1 MSRLFN
7 SRYQIGEMI
16 GTGGMADV
24 YVAED
29 TRLNRKV
36 AVKILRSDL
45 ARDPA
50 FVARFKKEALAAGGL
65 SHPGIVAVYDSGVD
79 GKDSYIVMELVTG
92 QTLREILQ
100 SNALMP
106 ESKALDIACQI
117 LEALDYSHSKGIVH
131 RDIKPGNIMMTD
143 SGQVKVMDFGIARAM
158 DDYGATMTNTFNVV
172 GTAQYLSPE
181 QATGEPADRRSDIYS
196 VGCLL
201 YELLT
206 GRPPF
211 SGDTPVSI
219 AFQHVSASLIAPSEV
234 NPNIDESLDTVLKV
248 ALSKDPS
255 HRYQDAGVMLDDV
268 RRAIRGEQ
276 VTTKIRRIKP
286 KRNYLV
292 AGISLLIVLALGA
305 AGFSLTGNKKSATF
319 ELPNVVGLTVDQAKA
334 LLPNYTINL
343 QQAPDSRIPQGRIAS
358 QLPLA
363 ATRVLHGSSVT
374 LTLSQGPGD
383 TTVPATII
391 GQTLINAQA
400 IISAAGLFVSQTT
413 PVDSSQ
419 PPGTVLAVTPTP
431 GSVLPAGSPIQLQIS
446 SGSLQVPS
454 LVGLTGIQALATL
467 TEAGFLVRTV
477 NAYDATQPVGNVL
490 AQAPA
495 AGTTQNIGSYVTI
508 TLNTQPNG

>member
-1 MSRLFN
+1 
-7 SRYQIGEMI
+7 MI

-65 SHPGIVAVYDSGVD
+65 SHPGIVAVYDSGID
-79 GKDSYIVMELVTG
+79 GEDSYIVMELVSG
-92 QTLREILQ
+92 HTLRDILQ
-100 SNALMP
+100 SNNSMP

-158 DDYGATMTNTFNVV
+158 DDYGATMTNTLNVV

-181 QATGEPADRRSDIYS
+181 QATGEPADQRSDIYS

-219 AFQHVSASLIAPSEV
+219 AFQHVSAPLIAPSEI
-234 NPNIDESLDTVLKV
+234 NPAIDESLDTVLKV
-248 ALSKDPS
+248 ALSKGPS
-255 HRYQDAGVMLDDV
+255 HRYQDAGAMLDDL

-276 VTTKIRRIKP
+276 VTTKIRRVKP

-292 AGISLLIVLALGA
+292 AGISFFAVIALVA
-305 AGFSLTGNKKSATF
+305 AGLSFSSKKSATF

-343 QQAPDSRIPQGRIAS
+343 QQAPDSRIPEGRIAS

-363 ATRVLHGSSVT
+363 STRVMRGSSVT
-374 LTLSQGPGD
+374 LTLSQGPGN
-383 TTVPATII
+383 TTVPASII

-419 PPGTVLAVTPTP
+419 PPGTVLAITPTP

-467 TEAGFLVRTV
+467 TEAGFLVKTV
-477 NAYDATQPVGNVL
+477 NAYDPTQPIGNVL

-495 AGTTQNIGSYVTI
+495 AGTTQNIGSSVAI
-508 TLNTQPNG
+508 TVNTQPNG

>member
-1 MSRLFN
+1 
-7 SRYQIGEMI
+7 MI

-50 FVARFKKEALAAGGL
+50 FVSRFKKEALAAGGL

-79 GKDSYIVMELVTG
+79 GEDSYIVMELVTG
-92 QTLREILQ
+92 HTLREMLQ

-131 RDIKPGNIMMTD
+131 RDIKPGNIMITG

-219 AFQHVSASLIAPSEV
+219 AFQHVSALLTAPSKV
-234 NPNIDESLDTVLKV
+234 NPNIDESLETVLKV
-248 ALSKDPS
+248 ALSKDPA

-276 VTTKIRRIKP
+276 VTTKIRRIRP

-292 AGISLLIVLALGA
+292 AGISFLVVFVLVAVGI
-305 AGFSLTGNKKSATF
+305 SSTGKKSTTF

-374 LTLSQGPGD
+374 LTLSQGPGN
-383 TTVPATII
+383 TTVPASII
-391 GQTLINAQA
+391 GQSLIDAQA

-413 PVDSSQ
+413 PVNSSQ

-454 LVGLTGIQALATL
+454 LVGLTDTQALATL
-467 TEAGFLVRTV
+467 TEAGFLVKTV
-477 NAYDATQPVGNVL
+477 NAYDSTQPVGNVL

-495 AGTTQNIGSYVTI
+495 AGTAQNIGSSVTI
-508 TLNTQPNG
+508 TVNTEPNG

>member
-7 SRYQIGEMI
+7 SRYKIGEMI

-24 YVAED
+24 YIAED

-65 SHPGIVAVYDSGVD
+65 SHPGIVAVYDSGID
-79 GKDSYIVMELVTG
+79 GEDSYIVMELVSG
-92 QTLREILQ
+92 HTLRDILQ

-131 RDIKPGNIMMTD
+131 RDIKPGNIMMTN

-181 QATGEPADRRSDIYS
+181 QATGEPADQRSDIYS

-219 AFQHVSASLIAPSEV
+219 AFQHVSAPLIAPSEI
-234 NPNIDESLDTVLKV
+234 NSEIDESLDTVLKV
-248 ALSKDPS
+248 ALSKDPA
-255 HRYQDAGVMLDDV
+255 HRYQDAGAMLDDL

-292 AGISLLIVLALGA
+292 AGISLFAVLALVV
-305 AGFSLTGNKKSATF
+305 AGLSFSGQKSATF

-343 QQAPDSRIPQGRIAS
+343 QQAPDSRIPEGRIAS

-363 ATRVLHGSSVT
+363 STRVLRGSSVT
-374 LTLSQGPGD
+374 LTLSQGPGN
-383 TTVPATII
+383 TTVPASII

-467 TEAGFLVRTV
+467 TEAGFLVKTV
-477 NAYDATQPVGNVL
+477 NAYDPTQPVGNVL

-495 AGTTQNIGSYVTI
+495 AGTIQNIGSSVAI
-508 TLNTQPNG
+508 TVNTQPNG

>member
-1 MSRLFN
+1 
-7 SRYQIGEMI
+7 
-16 GTGGMADV
+16 
-24 YVAED
+24 
-29 TRLNRKV
+29 
-36 AVKILRSDL
+36 
-45 ARDPA
+45 
-50 FVARFKKEALAAGGL
+50 
-65 SHPGIVAVYDSGVD
+65 
-79 GKDSYIVMELVTG
+79 
-92 QTLREILQ
+92 
-100 SNALMP
+100 MP

-131 RDIKPGNIMMTD
+131 RDIKPGNIMMTN

-219 AFQHVSASLIAPSEV
+219 AFQHVSAPLIAPSEI
-234 NPNIDESLDTVLKV
+234 NPAIDESLETVLKV

-255 HRYQDAGVMLDDV
+255 HRYQDAGAMLDDL

-276 VTTKIRRIKP
+276 VTTKIRRVRP

-292 AGISLLIVLALGA
+292 AGISFFAILALVA
-305 AGFSLTGNKKSATF
+305 AGLSFSSKKSATF

-343 QQAPDSRIPQGRIAS
+343 QQAPDSRIPEGRIAS

-363 ATRVLHGSSVT
+363 STRVLRGSSVT
-374 LTLSQGPGD
+374 LTLSQGPGN
-383 TTVPATII
+383 TTVPASII

-446 SGSLQVPS
+446 SGSLQVPL

-467 TEAGFLVRTV
+467 TEAGFLVKTV
-477 NAYDATQPVGNVL
+477 NAYDPTQPIGNVL

-508 TLNTQPNG
+508 TVNTQPNG